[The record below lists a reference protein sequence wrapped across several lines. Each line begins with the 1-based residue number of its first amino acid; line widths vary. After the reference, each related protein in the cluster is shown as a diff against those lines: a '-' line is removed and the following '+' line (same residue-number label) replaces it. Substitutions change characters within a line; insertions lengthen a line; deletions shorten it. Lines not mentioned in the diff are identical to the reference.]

1 MYNQTD
7 RTAPIS
13 MEEVKSLA
21 KDFVLAHKMTADG
34 KLNIMGSGYGSN
46 IAMVLYE
53 NGKDGVVQVQVNPL
67 SGKIEGFSYMTKSRA
82 QLFDEPGRRR
92 VWHRLRS
99 GTGTAVIPARSCA
112 AGIPSGNLLKLPEK
126 PGQIISVTEIQ
137 LLCNTAEGLF
147 CGKQPFLTSW
157 RRSCSM

>member
-21 KDFVLAHKMTADG
+21 KDFVLSHKMTADG

-53 NGKDGVVQVQVNPL
+53 NGKDRVVQVQVNPL
-67 SGKIEGFSYMTKSRA
+67 SGKNRRLFLYDEEPCTA
-82 QLFDEPGRRR
+82 FDESGRRR
-92 VWHRLRS
+92 F
-99 GTGTAVIPARSCA
+99 
-112 AGIPSGNLLKLPEK
+112 GIG
-126 PGQIISVTEIQ
+126 
-137 LLCNTAEGLF
+137 
-147 CGKQPFLTSW
+147 
-157 RRSCSM
+157 

>member
-1 MYNQTD
+1 MDEEDEDSYFVFFEAPANRPLLLPEENIGPDGFPLPEIYRQLTPEYSISFSESKEITSLQSMYNQAD

-82 QLFDEPGRRR
+82 QLLMNPVEEGF
-92 VWHRLRS
+92 
-99 GTGTAVIPARSCA
+99 
-112 AGIPSGNLLKLPEK
+112 GIG
-126 PGQIISVTEIQ
+126 
-137 LLCNTAEGLF
+137 
-147 CGKQPFLTSW
+147 
-157 RRSCSM
+157 